1 MPVDA
6 PLGTAA
12 LNRPGMEEKGLVGQE
27 REVGVHVQGL
37 KVEVASRGAG
47 KGRGSLV

>member
-12 LNRPGMEEKGLVGQE
+12 LNRPGMDKKKGIGGWRERYMHRGERLRRQQE
-27 REVGVHVQGL
+27 GWKR
-37 KVEVASRGAG
+37 
-47 KGRGSLV
+47 